1 MTKGNSHRKLYRPDY
16 FGWFCYCQH
25 AALNQKRF
33 DKLMAKKAAR
43 KERKASAKICYSKA
57 DTPTETLDWLKEE
70 AKE

>member
-16 FGWFCYCQH
+16 FGWFWYCQH

-43 KERKASAKICYSKA
+43 KERKASAKGA
-57 DTPTETLDWLKEE
+57 DDD
-70 AKE
+70 